1 MACRQRVAWGAISLN
16 ELADRYPQTVDCQ
29 DTAIELDL
37 LKGLDAD
44 EVKQFTGNLTDHDLL
59 FLSRD
64 IREEKVVSAW
74 SRDIEDGEIISVAA
88 RRDGEIVGTTAVVT
102 DKHSWSAHVGELRI
116 LVRPDARDI
125 GLGRVLIQESFLI
138 GIDQGLEKLTVRMTL
153 DQDKAI
159 GVFEEMG
166 FKSEA
171 LMRDHVKDSNG
182 EKHDLIMLSHDVQAV
197 QSMMQA
203 YGMDEAF

>member
-1 MACRQRVAWGAISLN
+1 LN
-16 ELADRYPQTVDCQ
+16 ELKKRYPQTVDCQ
-29 DTAIELDL
+29 GTSIDLELLDDL
-37 LKGLDAD
+37 QGN
-44 EVKQFTGNLTDHDLL
+44 EVKEFTSHLSDHDLL

-74 SRDIEDGEIISVAA
+74 SKSIADGEIITLAA
-88 RRDGEIVGTTAVVT
+88 RRGDDIVGTTAVLV

-138 GIDQGLEKLTVRMTL
+138 GLELGLEKLTVRMTL
-153 DQDKAI
+153 DQEGAI
-159 GVFEEMG
+159 NVFEEMG

-171 LMRDHVKDSNG
+171 LLRDHVKDSNG
-182 EKHDLIMLSHDVQAV
+182 EKHDLLMMSHDVQAV